1 MLSFNHPRPRS
12 NGVGSEQ
19 PLAMLAQHGAGV
31 DDALRLPAHDGPVD
45 AAANADPATAPV
57 SPIPP
62 VPLSGLHF
70 FVRYTLGEYLSFMWD
85 HAGFLIRRRRIRW
98 PASLYL
104 RLKSTLSAALHFVML
119 GRGRRTYEFTIDQ
132 HGIVRTSGGVTLI
145 GWEDV
150 IGVRT
155 YTRGFM
161 MVLKRGTL
169 PIPYR
174 ALSDAQRGAMKELA
188 AARRDSLL

>member
-1 MLSFNHPRPRS
+1 MLSFNHPRPVSSTEPAAMQRQQADDKMLHMP
-12 NGVGSEQ
+12 VSE
-19 PLAMLAQHGAGV
+19 G
-31 DDALRLPAHDGPVD
+31 PADMPAP
-45 AAANADPATAPV
+45 AAA
-57 SPIPP
+57 PP
-62 VPLSGLHF
+62 VPLSELHF
-70 FVRYTLGEYLSFMWD
+70 FVRYTLGEYISFMWE
-85 HAGFLIRRRRIRW
+85 HGGFLIRRRRIRF

-104 RLKSTLSAALHFVML
+104 RLKSTLSAALHFVLL

-150 IGVRT
+150 MSVRT
-155 YTRGFM
+155 YSRGFM

-174 ALSDAQRGAMKELA
+174 ALSDGQTGAMKELA
-188 AARRDSLL
+188 AARRDALL

>member
-1 MLSFNHPRPRS
+1 MLSFNHPRPVNS
-12 NGVGSEQ
+12 GKPVAVLVQQQDDDKVLHVPVETTPAEP
-19 PLAMLAQHGAGV
+19 PLAAS
-31 DDALRLPAHDGPVD
+31 
-45 AAANADPATAPV
+45 APL
-57 SPIPP
+57 
-62 VPLSGLHF
+62 PLSELHF
-70 FVRYTLGEYLSFMWD
+70 FVRYTLGEYISFMWQ
-85 HAGFLIRRRRIRW
+85 HGGYLIRRRRIRF

-104 RLKSTLSAALHFVML
+104 RLKSTLGAAMHFILL

-150 IGVRT
+150 TAVRS

-161 MVLKRGTL
+161 MILKRGTL

-174 ALSDAQRGAMKELA
+174 ALSDAQMGAMKQLA

>member
-1 MLSFNHPRPRS
+1 MLSFNHPRPVNS
-12 NGVGSEQ
+12 NKPVAVLVQQQDDDKVLHVPVGTAPAEP
-19 PLAMLAQHGAGV
+19 PLA
-31 DDALRLPAHDGPVD
+31 
-45 AAANADPATAPV
+45 AAA
-57 SPIPP
+57 P
-62 VPLSGLHF
+62 VPLSELHF
-70 FVRYTLGEYLSFMWD
+70 FVRYTLGEYISFMWQ
-85 HAGFLIRRRRIRW
+85 HGGYLIRRRRIRF

-104 RLKSTLSAALHFVML
+104 RLKSTLGAATHFILL

-150 IGVRT
+150 TAVRS

-161 MVLKRGTL
+161 MILKRGTL

-174 ALSDAQRGAMKELA
+174 ALSDAQMGAMKQLA
-188 AARRDSLL
+188 AARRDALL

>member
-1 MLSFNHPRPRS
+1 MLSFNHPRPVN
-12 NGVGSEQ
+12 NGKPVAS
-19 PLAMLAQHGAGV
+19 LAQQQLGDKILHMPVGTGSG
-31 DDALRLPAHDGPVD
+31 DATVTPSIPV
-45 AAANADPATAPV
+45 PAPV
-57 SPIPP
+57 CE
-62 VPLSGLHF
+62 LHF
-70 FVRYTLGEYLSFMWD
+70 FVRYTLGEYISFMWQ
-85 HAGFLIRRRRIRW
+85 HGGFLIRRRRIRW

-104 RLKSTLSAALHFVML
+104 RLKSTLSAALHFILL

-155 YTRGFM
+155 YSRGFM

-174 ALSDAQRGAMKELA
+174 ALSDAQMGAMKELA

>member
-1 MLSFNHPRPRS
+1 MLSFNHPRPVNS
-12 NGVGSEQ
+12 NKPV
-19 PLAMLAQHGAGV
+19 AMLVQQQA
-31 DDALRLPAHDGPVD
+31 DDKVLHLPIGEGPLD
-45 AAANADPATAPV
+45 LPLPSAT
-57 SPIPP
+57 PP
-62 VPLSGLHF
+62 VPLSELHF
-70 FVRYTLGEYLSFMWD
+70 FVRYTLGEYISFMWQ
-85 HAGFLIRRRRIRW
+85 HGGFLIRRRRIRF

-104 RLKSTLSAALHFVML
+104 RLKSTLGAAFHFVMA
-119 GRGRRTYEFTIDQ
+119 GRGSRTYEFTIDQ

-150 IGVRT
+150 VGVRT
-155 YTRGFM
+155 YSRGFM

-174 ALSDAQRGAMKELA
+174 ALSDAQMEAMKELA

>member
-1 MLSFNHPRPRS
+1 MLSFNHPRPVNS
-12 NGVGSEQ
+12 GKPV
-19 PLAMLAQHGAGV
+19 AMLVQQQAEDKLLHMPVGE
-31 DDALRLPAHDGPVD
+31 GPVD
-45 AAANADPATAPV
+45 VPAPSAA
-57 SPIPP
+57 PP
-62 VPLSGLHF
+62 VPLSELHF
-70 FVRYTLGEYLSFMWD
+70 FVRYTLGEYTSFMWQ
-85 HAGFLIRRRRIRW
+85 HGGFLIRRRRIRW

-104 RLKSTLSAALHFVML
+104 RLKSTLSAALHFIML

-132 HGIVRTSGGVTLI
+132 HGIVRASGGVTLI

-155 YTRGFM
+155 YSRGFM

-174 ALSDAQRGAMKELA
+174 ALSEAQTAAMRELA
-188 AARRDSLL
+188 AARRDALL

>member
-1 MLSFNHPRPRS
+1 MSSLNHPGPAGS
-12 NGVGSEQ
+12 NK
-19 PLAMLAQHGAGV
+19 PMAMVAHGASDGGEGFYGS
-31 DDALRLPAHDGPVD
+31 ANTPSLPMVGTKLGD
-45 AAANADPATAPV
+45 
-57 SPIPP
+57 
-62 VPLSGLHF
+62 LHF
-70 FVRYTLGEYLSFMWD
+70 FVRYSLREYIGFMWQ
-85 HAGFLIRRRRIRW
+85 HGGFLIRRRRIRF

-150 IGVRT
+150 LSVRT
-155 YTRGFM
+155 YSRGFM

-174 ALSDAQRGAMKELA
+174 ALSDGQTAAMKELA
-188 AARRDSLL
+188 AARRDALL

>member
-1 MLSFNHPRPRS
+1 MMSFNHPRPVNS
-12 NGVGSEQ
+12 NKPVAMLVQQQADDKLLHVPVGS
-19 PLAMLAQHGAGV
+19 
-31 DDALRLPAHDGPVD
+31 GPVD
-45 AAANADPATAPV
+45 APLPSAV
-57 SPIPP
+57 PP
-62 VPLSGLHF
+62 LPLSELHF
-70 FVRYTLGEYLSFMWD
+70 FVRYTLGEYISFMWQ
-85 HAGFLIRRRRIRW
+85 HGGFLIRRRRIRF

-104 RLKSTLSAALHFVML
+104 RLKSTLGAAFHFVMA

-150 IGVRT
+150 IGVRS
-155 YTRGFM
+155 YSRGFM

-174 ALSDAQRGAMKELA
+174 ALSDGQLEAMKELA

>member
-1 MLSFNHPRPRS
+1 MLSFNHPRPVNR
-12 NGVGSEQ
+12 GKPV
-19 PLAMLAQHGAGV
+19 AMLIQQHADDKLLHLPVNSGA
-31 DDALRLPAHDGPVD
+31 AETPVRPH
-45 AAANADPATAPV
+45 AAAPV
-57 SPIPP
+57 LPP
-62 VPLSGLHF
+62 VPLSELHF
-70 FVRYTLGEYLSFMWD
+70 FVRYTLGEYISFMWQ
-85 HAGFLIRRRRIRW
+85 HGGFLIRRRRIRW

-104 RLKSTLSAALHFVML
+104 RLKSTLGAALHFVML

-150 IGVRT
+150 VGVRT

-174 ALSDAQRGAMKELA
+174 ALSEAQMDAMKELA

>member
-1 MLSFNHPRPRS
+1 MLSFNHPRPVNS
-12 NGVGSEQ
+12 NKPVAALVQEQ
-19 PLAMLAQHGAGV
+19 A
-31 DDALRLPAHDGPVD
+31 DDSVLHMSVSDGP
-45 AAANADPATAPV
+45 ADVPV
-57 SPIPP
+57 SSAAPAL
-62 VPLSGLHF
+62 PLSELHF
-70 FVRYTLGEYLSFMWD
+70 FVRYTLGEYLSFMWE
-85 HAGFLIRRRRIRW
+85 HGGFLIRRRRIRF

-104 RLKSTLSAALHFVML
+104 RLKSTLSAALHFIML

-150 IGVRT
+150 IAVRT

-169 PIPYR
+169 PLPFR
-174 ALSDAQRGAMKELA
+174 ALSEAQTGAMRELA